1 MFGIVAANLS
11 KSTYLCYYQN
21 DYDDIGIGLVSTLT
35 AGLQGILQTKDN
47 TDEPAVAAARP
58 CHNRADIL
66 YDCGLAERQMVN
78 KQYR

>member
-47 TDEPAVAAARP
+47 TDEPT
-58 CHNRADIL
+58 C
-66 YDCGLAERQMVN
+66 
-78 KQYR
+78 